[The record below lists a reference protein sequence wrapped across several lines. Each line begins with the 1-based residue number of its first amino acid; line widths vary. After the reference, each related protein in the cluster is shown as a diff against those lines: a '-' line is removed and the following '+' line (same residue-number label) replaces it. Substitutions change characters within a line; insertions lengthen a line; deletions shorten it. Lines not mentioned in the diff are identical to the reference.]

1 VAAGETLDEVDLRIV
16 RELQEDGRRSFAAIG
31 RAVNLSEAAV
41 RQRVGRMRRRGVLDV
56 LGVVDTL
63 ALGLGVMAMVGIRVH
78 ARSSQE
84 VARRIAE
91 IDEVDEVILVTG
103 SLDILAQVVCRDAD
117 HLLRVLSEDVA
128 RLPGVERAET
138 FVYLRLVKRS
148 SGGAGTL
155 ASPAR

>member
-1 VAAGETLDEVDLRIV
+1 MNRELDEVDRRIV
-16 RELQEDGRRSFAAIG
+16 QHLQQDGRRSFAAIG
-31 RAVNLSEAAV
+31 RDVNLSEAAV
-41 RQRVGRMRRRGVLDV
+41 RQRVGRLRRTKMLDV
-56 LGVVDTL
+56 VGVVDTL

-103 SLDILAQVVCRDAD
+103 SLDILVEVVCRDAD
-117 HLLRVLSEDVA
+117 HLLRVLSEDIA

-148 SGGAGTL
+148 TAATGGPGEP
-155 ASPAR
+155 SS